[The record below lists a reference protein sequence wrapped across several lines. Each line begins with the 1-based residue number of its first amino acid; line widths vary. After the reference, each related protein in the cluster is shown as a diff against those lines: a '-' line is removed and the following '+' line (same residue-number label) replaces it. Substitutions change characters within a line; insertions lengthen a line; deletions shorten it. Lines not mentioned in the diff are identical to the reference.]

1 MNTIM
6 INGVTLQTI
15 LEILVA
21 WAKAILLHAIAVIVI
36 IAVIALVLDYFRLKS
51 KSNQLIRRDRMWCY
65 RLELDIKLSNGE
77 VTRNAKMNIVATNFD
92 AAMQKLN
99 TLSDKQNIEI
109 LKLKFIDEFSVLIA

>member
-1 MNTIM
+1 
-6 INGVTLQTI
+6 
-15 LEILVA
+15 
-21 WAKAILLHAIAVIVI
+21 
-36 IAVIALVLDYFRLKS
+36 
-51 KSNQLIRRDRMWCY
+51 MWCY

-77 VTRNAKMNIVATNFD
+77 VTRNAKMNIEATNFD

>member
-1 MNTIM
+1 
-6 INGVTLQTI
+6 
-15 LEILVA
+15 
-21 WAKAILLHAIAVIVI
+21 
-36 IAVIALVLDYFRLKS
+36 
-51 KSNQLIRRDRMWCY
+51 MWCY

-99 TLSDKQNIEI
+99 ALSDKQNIEI

>member
-1 MNTIM
+1 
-6 INGVTLQTI
+6 
-15 LEILVA
+15 
-21 WAKAILLHAIAVIVI
+21 
-36 IAVIALVLDYFRLKS
+36 
-51 KSNQLIRRDRMWCY
+51 MWCY
-65 RLELDIKLSNGE
+65 RFELDIILSDGE

>member
-1 MNTIM
+1 
-6 INGVTLQTI
+6 
-15 LEILVA
+15 
-21 WAKAILLHAIAVIVI
+21 
-36 IAVIALVLDYFRLKS
+36 
-51 KSNQLIRRDRMWCY
+51 MWCY

-109 LKLKFIDEFSVLIA
+109 LNLKFIDEFSVLIA

>member
-1 MNTIM
+1 
-6 INGVTLQTI
+6 
-15 LEILVA
+15 
-21 WAKAILLHAIAVIVI
+21 
-36 IAVIALVLDYFRLKS
+36 
-51 KSNQLIRRDRMWCY
+51 MWCY

-109 LKLKFIDEFSVLIA
+109 IKLKFIDEFSVLIA

>member
-1 MNTIM
+1 
-6 INGVTLQTI
+6 
-15 LEILVA
+15 
-21 WAKAILLHAIAVIVI
+21 
-36 IAVIALVLDYFRLKS
+36 
-51 KSNQLIRRDRMWCY
+51 MWCY

-99 TLSDKQNIEI
+99 TLNDKQNIEI